1 MNVFFRTYARLPS
14 RPGQRGGTLVTSS
27 LRLVAAPFVA
37 APPAGARIRA
47 RLRVSACDEAV
58 LRAVGGHLAS
68 LAGKDLAARCAE
80 GRLDAA
86 GLGRSRAARERALTA
101 ASSSRWAGAITLTSE
116 DQVRLAW
123 QNLNAQRTSLQAR
136 IARFQARLAV
146 PAGGKSG
153 RIRGYGNAAER
164 HDKAV
169 RLRSLQARLAR
180 VERQLEAG
188 TVSVV
193 RGGKALLRA
202 RNNLTAARLT
212 ENQWRERWDSAR
224 LFLTADGEAAKALG
238 NETIRWHPGEG
249 WLEIKLPVPLAQLAN
264 RPHGRYRL
272 SCLVGFSYRGDE
284 VAARVTSGAVRYDI
298 THDPARGRWYL
309 DASWKRAT
317 APVPSLAELRAD
329 PLVAVDVNHGHL
341 AAAVAAADGNV
352 LGAPAT
358 IPLSLAGLPS
368 ATRDGHLRA
377 AISALIAAAKDRGA
391 RAIVI
396 EDLDFA
402 EARAEGRERAGR
414 RPSRGRRGRDF
425 RRLLSGIPTGKFR
438 DRLVQM
444 ARQYRAAGDRRR
456 SGLYLPLGSR
466 ALAAALA

>member
-1 MNVFFRTYARLPS
+1 MTTQEGLGAL
-14 RPGQRGGTLVTSS
+14 GLGT
-27 LRLVAAPFVA
+27 
-37 APPAGARIRA
+37 
-47 RLRVSACDEAV
+47 
-58 LRAVGGHLAS
+58 
-68 LAGKDLAARCAE
+68 AARHDRAYF
-80 GRLDAA
+80 LDLLGDSHA
-86 GLGRSRAARERALTA
+86 GLGRYEAAIEAYREAAQGFEADGAPCSRALCLFKVADSYMSLHEPWHALGYLEVCLPLLRELGLVRG
-101 ASSSRWAGAITLTSE
+101 SCSPSR
-116 DQVRLAW
+116 
-123 QNLNAQRTSLQAR
+123 RTR
-136 IARFQARLAV
+136 RLAV

-249 WLEIKLPVPLAQLAN
+249 WLEIKLPAPLAQLAN

-284 VAARVTSGAVRYDI
+284 VAAQVTSGAVRYDI

-317 APVPSLAELRAD
+317 APVPSLAELRAARWSLSTSTTVIS
-329 PLVAVDVNHGHL
+329 PRPSPRRTATSWAPRPPSPSAWPGCRRP
-341 AAAVAAADGNV
+341 
-352 LGAPAT
+352 PAT
-358 IPLSLAGLPS
+358 GTCAPPS
-368 ATRDGHLRA
+368 
-377 AISALIAAAKDRGA
+377 
-391 RAIVI
+391 
-396 EDLDFA
+396 
-402 EARAEGRERAGR
+402 
-414 RPSRGRRGRDF
+414 P
-425 RRLLSGIPTGKFR
+425 P
-438 DRLVQM
+438 
-444 ARQYRAAGDRRR
+444 
-456 SGLYLPLGSR
+456 
-466 ALAAALA
+466 